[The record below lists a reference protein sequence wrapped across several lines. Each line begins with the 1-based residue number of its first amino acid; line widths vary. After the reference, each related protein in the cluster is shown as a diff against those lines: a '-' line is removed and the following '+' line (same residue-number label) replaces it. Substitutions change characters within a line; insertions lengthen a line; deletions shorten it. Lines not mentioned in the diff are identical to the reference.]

1 MGGESVAHE
10 DAAQRTAPYRRCAFP
25 RWTTWLKEP
34 VEVSHVKRNRFGL
47 YVLLTLVGVGLFAT
61 AGLATPKDEIV
72 VAHIGQITSID
83 PSYANFSSNS
93 NTVYSAVYETL
104 LNFSKESLTTYV
116 PILATVVPSRDNGLI
131 IDTPTGETLI
141 TFPLREGVAFHEGGT
156 MTPEDVK
163 YSYLR
168 KLTLEGPGGEAAP
181 ILQALSGFESLDAW
195 AADIEG
201 VETFAD
207 ASQATVDAMFAVLD
221 EAISVSENSVTFKLR
236 QPTGLFLQ
244 FISHHQPAGIIID
257 KEWTVAQG
265 AWPGTAATWQA
276 FYNPKEED
284 TVLYGSANGTGPY
297 KISRWDITNQE
308 MTLVAFDGYWQGPAT
323 IKTIRLEYVEE
334 WSTRLLM
341 LQNGDA
347 DFAYVPPNFMPQ
359 VMALPDVTVAD
370 PTPSGVIRVVFF
382 QWPISGTRFTG
393 SGQLDGNG
401 IPADFFADVNVRKAF
416 LSLLDWD
423 SYINDILSGN
433 GLQIKGACSLLCA
446 PNELDIP
453 VYSYDPAG
461 AEALLR
467 GAFDGQVWENGFTFT
482 AVHNAGNFLAKSALE
497 MIREELRNMNP
508 KFDFEIK
515 ASTWNEFI
523 PQRTASEIPMFYS
536 GWGFDDPAGYG
547 TVNAYMASDGYFNPY
562 IPGLI
567 ELAQEPGGIDELLDA
582 ALRTF
587 DDAERNRL
595 LAEVMTI
602 SYENA
607 THLWLV
613 EEAVQMVYRSEVKG
627 WYFSPVQP
635 GINMPG
641 IPWYSLYK

>member
-1 MGGESVAHE
+1 LICSIKLSGNKELREVRQVKPKRAAALLLAVVVGMFSVGF
-10 DAAQRTAPYRRCAFP
+10 AA
-25 RWTTWLKEP
+25 
-34 VEVSHVKRNRFGL
+34 S
-47 YVLLTLVGVGLFAT
+47 AT
-61 AGLATPKDEIV
+61 ANDEIV

-83 PSYANFSSNS
+83 PAYANFSSNS

-104 LNFSKESLTTYV
+104 LNFSKDSLTEYV
-116 PILATVVPSRDNGLI
+116 PMLATAVPSRANGLI
-131 IDTPTGETLI
+131 IDTPTGGTLI
-141 TFPLREGVAFHEGGT
+141 TFPIREGVKFHQGGT
-156 MTPEDVK
+156 LTPEDVK
-163 YSYLR
+163 YSFLR
-168 KLTLEGPGGEAAP
+168 KLTLEGPGGESAP
-181 ILQALSGFESLDAW
+181 ILQALSGYESLDAW
-195 AADIEG
+195 AAELEG

-207 ASQATVDAMFAVLD
+207 ASQSTVDAMFAVLD
-221 EAISVSENSVTFKLR
+221 ETITVGEGTVTFRLS

-244 FISHHQPAGIIID
+244 FISHYQPAGIIVD
-257 KEWTVAQG
+257 KEWTIEQG
-265 AWPGTAATWQA
+265 AWPGTAETWLDY
-276 FYNPKEED
+276 YNPNEEA
-284 TVLYGSANGTGPY
+284 TVLYATENGTGPY
-297 KISRWDITNQE
+297 MISRWDITNQE
-308 MTLVAFDGYWQGPAT
+308 MSLVAFEEYWQGPAA

-359 VMALPDVTVAD
+359 VRSLDNVVVAD
-370 PTPSGVIRVVFF
+370 PTPSGVIRVIFY

-401 IPADFFADVNVRKAF
+401 IPADFFGQVEIRKAF
-416 LSLLDWD
+416 NMLLDWD
-423 SYINDILSGN
+423 AFIADILSGN

-453 VYSYDPAG
+453 VFHYDPAG

-467 GAFDGQVWENGFTFT
+467 EAYDGELWEKGFTFT
-482 AVHNAGNFLAKSALE
+482 AVHNSGNFLAKSALE

-508 KFDFEIK
+508 NFDFEIK

-547 TVNAYMASDGYFNPY
+547 TVNAYLASDGYFNPY
-562 IPGLI
+562 IPGMI
-567 ELAQEPGGIDELLDA
+567 ELAQEPGSFDDLLDA

-587 DDAERNRL
+587 DDTERNEL
-595 LAEVMTI
+595 LAEAMTI

-641 IPWYSLYK
+641 IPWYSLYKE

>member
-1 MGGESVAHE
+1 M
-10 DAAQRTAPYRRCAFP
+10 
-25 RWTTWLKEP
+25 
-34 VEVSHVKRNRFGL
+34 EVSSLNRKQTGVML
-47 YVLLTLVGVGLFAT
+47 MLAVLGISLLSLVGWAT
-61 AGLATPKDEIV
+61 AKDEIV

-83 PSYANFSSNS
+83 PAYANFSSNS
-93 NTVYSAVYETL
+93 NTVYAAVYENL
-104 LNFSKESLTTYV
+104 LNFSKESLTEYV
-116 PILATVVPSRDNGLI
+116 PMLATVVPSVDNGLI
-131 IDTPTGETLI
+131 VNGPDGTTWI
-141 TFPLREGVAFHEGGT
+141 TFPIREGVMFHEGGT
-156 MTPEDVK
+156 LSAEDVK

-168 KLTLEGPGGEAAP
+168 KLTLEGPGGESAP
-181 ILQALSGFESLDAW
+181 VLQALSGYESLDVW
-195 AADIEG
+195 ANALEG
-201 VETFAD
+201 VETFPE
-207 ASQATVDAMFAVLD
+207 ASAETVQAMFAVLD
-221 EAISVSENSVTFKLR
+221 DGIVVSGNDVTFKLL
-236 QPTGLFLQ
+236 QPTGLYLQ
-244 FISHHQPAGIIID
+244 FISHYQPAGIITD
-257 KEWTVAQG
+257 KEWVIEQG
-265 AWPGTAATWQA
+265 GWPGTVETWQDY
-276 FYNPKEED
+276 YNPNEED
-284 TVLYGSANGTGPY
+284 SALYAIANGTGPHM
-297 KISRWDITNQE
+297 ISRWDITSQE
-308 MTLVAFDGYWQGPAT
+308 MTLVANENYWQGPAA
-323 IKTIRLEYVEE
+323 IKTIRLQYVEE

-359 VMALPDVTVAD
+359 VQALPNVTVAD
-370 PTPSGVIRVVFF
+370 PTPSGVIRVIFF
-382 QWPISGTRFTG
+382 QWPIAGDRFVG

-401 IPADFFADVNVRKAF
+401 IPSDFFADVNVRKAF
-416 LSLLDWD
+416 LSLLDWE
-423 SYINDILSGN
+423 SYIQDILSGN

-453 VYSYDPAG
+453 MYSYDPAM
-461 AEALLR
+461 AEELLK

-547 TVNAYMASDGYFNPY
+547 TVNAYLASDGYFNPY
-562 IPGLI
+562 IQGMI
-567 ELAQEPGGIDELLDA
+567 DLAQEEGGIDDLLDA

-587 DDAERNRL
+587 DDTERNEL
-595 LAEVMTI
+595 LAEAMTI
-602 SYENA
+602 SYDNA

-627 WYFSPVQP
+627 WYHSPVQP

-641 IPWYSLYK
+641 IDFYSLYKE